1 MDIWGWIEVC
11 GAAVPSGL
19 PLVLA
24 LFLAGLGGSLTHCAT
39 MCSGF
44 VLGQSAAIRDHGG
57 FARLLLPYHLGRATT
72 YAGLGAVSGFSL
84 RLVASGEVFAV
95 VRHLLLVLVALI
107 FLAVFAE
114 RFLRKAGLSLPALPL
129 PRPPCAVSAMARL
142 TQVRGTAGRFGLG
155 LALGLLPCPMV
166 FAALMASAAH
176 GDPWLGAAGLFAFAL
191 GTIPVLMGI
200 GLAGQHFL
208 NGHPRLRD
216 GLSLAALGINGVV
229 LLALSAT

>member
-1 MDIWGWIEVC
+1 MDIWGWIQAC
-11 GAAVPSGL
+11 GGALPLGT

-24 LFLAGLGGSLTHCAT
+24 LFIAGLGGSLTHCAT

-44 VLGQSAAIRDHGG
+44 VLGQSAEVRDQGG

-72 YAGLGAVSGFSL
+72 YAALGAVSGISL
-84 RLVASGEVFAV
+84 RLVASGEVFV
-95 VRHLLLVLVALI
+95 VLRHLLLVLVALT

-129 PRPPCAVSAMARL
+129 PRPSCAVSAMARL
-142 TQVRGTAGRFGLG
+142 TKVRGTAGRFGLG
-155 LALGLLPCPMV
+155 LALGLLPCPVV

-191 GTIPVLMGI
+191 GTMPALMGI
-200 GLAGQHFL
+200 GLAGGQIL
-208 NGHPRLRD
+208 NSHPRLRD